1 MKISLPG
8 AVRRPLGIVRT
19 LIRRL
24 NNWGKVARS
33 ISGVSAEDKR
43 ILRRAILRASIT
55 VFQNLGHWQFPMLEE
70 DCTVISKGVGIFHVR
85 AQTDDLFHVLS
96 MQEPSVETSIRSIL
110 RPGDIFIDAGANI
123 GYYTVLASQLVG
135 EKGQVFSFEMVPITA
150 DILRLHVQKNVLNN
164 VKVIEG
170 ALAETADLTVQA
182 SLVEGKSGQ
191 SSISIDK
198 GTIKIEVS
206 TITLE
211 STLKDV
217 PSIDLIKMD
226 LEGAELGALKGMGSD
241 LQKVHAIIFENR
253 GAQDVVEYLQAQG
266 FNVTRLD
273 GNNALALTAI

>member
-1 MKISLPG
+1 M
-8 AVRRPLGIVRT
+8 
-19 LIRRL
+19 
-24 NNWGKVARS
+24 
-33 ISGVSAEDKR
+33 
-43 ILRRAILRASIT
+43 
-55 VFQNLGHWQFPMLEE
+55 
-70 DCTVISKGVGIFHVR
+70 
-85 AQTDDLFHVLS
+85 
-96 MQEPSVETSIRSIL
+96 
-110 RPGDIFIDAGANI
+110 
-123 GYYTVLASQLVG
+123 
-135 EKGQVFSFEMVPITA
+135 
-150 DILRLHVQKNVLNN
+150 
-164 VKVIEG
+164 
-170 ALAETADLTVQA
+170 
-182 SLVEGKSGQ
+182 EGKSGQ